1 MKILIMIDSFK
12 GSLSS
17 SDAGNIIKDEI
28 EKLNPREDIIVLPV
42 ADGGEGTV
50 ESMSELDGASLIE
63 VQVENPLFE
72 KILGNYVIIKDKNLA
87 IMEMS
92 QAAGLVLIKDR
103 LSPLRASTYGVGTM
117 IKDALDKGIRNFII
131 GIGGSATNDGGV
143 GMLQALGFRFYDK
156 NANEIP
162 PSNEGLKDLSKID
175 LSNADPRL
183 KECSFKIACDVDN
196 PLTGKRGSAK
206 VYGPQKGANPNE
218 VEIIDDNLSLF
229 HKKTMEVIT
238 NADDIYPGVGAAGGL
253 GYAFKNY
260 LGAELSPG
268 IELILQMLNVKDYL
282 SEADLVITGEGKIDF
297 QSSMGKAPTG
307 VAKLAKAYGSKVIA
321 FAGVVDN
328 DAVEVNNYGIDAFFP
343 ILDQIRSVEDAM
355 DAKIAEENLRRC
367 VNPVSYTH
375 LTLPTKA

>member
-17 SDAGNIIKDEI
+17 SEAGNIIKDEI
-28 EKLNPREDIIVLPV
+28 EKFNPKEDIIVLPV

-72 KILGNYVIIKDKNLA
+72 KIIGNYVIIKNQNLA

-103 LSPLRASTYGVGTM
+103 LSPLKASTYGVGTM

-143 GMLQALGFRFYDK
+143 GMLCALGFRFYDK
-156 NANEIP
+156 NGNDIH

-196 PLTGKRGSAK
+196 PLTGKRGSAS

-229 HKKTMEVIT
+229 HKKTMEVIKD
-238 NADDIYPGVGAAGGL
+238 ADDIYPGVGAAGGL

-268 IELILQMLNVKDYL
+268 IELILQILNAKDYL

-307 VAKLAKAYGSKVIA
+307 VAKLAKKYGANVIA

-328 DAVEVNNYGIDAFFP
+328 DAVEVNNHGIDAFFP
-343 ILDQIRSVEDAM
+343 ILDQIRSVEEAM
-355 DAKIAEENLRRC
+355 DTKKAEENLRRC
-367 VNPVSYTH
+367 VNQVFRLIY
-375 LTLPTKA
+375 LYKN

>member
-72 KILGNYVIIKDKNLA
+72 KILGNYAIIKDKNLA

-206 VYGPQKGANPNE
+206 VYGPQKGANPKE

-282 SEADLVITGEGKIDF
+282 SEVDLVITGEGKIDF

-367 VNPVSYTH
+367 VNQVFRLIY
-375 LTLPTKA
+375 LYKN